1 MCVGGWVGKLI
12 LKPISDTIISLV
24 HRKVFPLW
32 FSSCLALETAVGIV
46 LKRPVSE
53 RACDLFYNK
62 VYQFN
67 GSRLFL

>member
-1 MCVGGWVGKLI
+1 MGRGAYFKASLRHC
-12 LKPISDTIISLV
+12 IISLV

-32 FSSCLALETAVGIV
+32 FSSCLALETAVDVV

-62 VYQFN
+62 VYPFN